1 MAAAKKSEPQ
11 LTEVVISHNAGGGV
25 NIRGYGD
32 EKSSYSYFESHKYS
46 FDGWSEDEIAAFVE
60 EKRQELR
67 ERVDIIATA
76 EHAERFDQSFMAG
89 K

>member
-1 MAAAKKSEPQ
+1 MPAAKKEPQ
-11 LTEVVISHNAGGGV
+11 LTEVTISHGAGGGV

-32 EKSSYSYFESHKYS
+32 EKSNYSYFESHKYA
-46 FDGWSEDEIAAFVE
+46 FEGWSDDEIAGYVE

-67 ERVDIIATA
+67 HRVDVIATA

-89 K
+89 D

>member
-1 MAAAKKSEPQ
+1 LAEPA

-32 EKSSYSYFESHKYS
+32 EKSSYSYFESHKYN
-46 FDGWSEDEIAAFVE
+46 FPEGWSEDDIAAFVE
-60 EKRQELR
+60 ERRQELR
-67 ERVDIIATA
+67 HRVDVIATA